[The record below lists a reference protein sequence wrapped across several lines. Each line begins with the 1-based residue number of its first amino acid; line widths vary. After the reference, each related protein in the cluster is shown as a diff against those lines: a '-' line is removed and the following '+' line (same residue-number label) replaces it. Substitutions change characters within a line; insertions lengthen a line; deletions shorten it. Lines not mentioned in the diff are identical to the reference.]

1 MVVCVCK
8 WMKGRRVACHVD
20 PLYTESTYDCD
31 GEGLYSDR
39 DEPFGKV
46 IDAYLK
52 KEIELASPQAL
63 HLAFSLNR
71 WQKVSVIL
79 WYRVG
84 LSSNID
90 LIFED
95 KCF

>member
-1 MVVCVCK
+1 
-8 WMKGRRVACHVD
+8 MKGRRVACHVD
-20 PLYTESTYDCD
+20 VVYTESTYDCHEELD
-31 GEGLYSDR
+31 SDR

-71 WQKVSVIL
+71 WQKVS
-79 WYRVG
+79 W
-84 LSSNID
+84 
-90 LIFED
+90 FHE
-95 KCF
+95 